1 MGLNKKKYLN
11 DIRWETN
18 QLVRQNADI
27 ASENIVPKS
36 NTSDFPSEAITVR
49 IKSAKRQNAT
59 VYFYGE
65 EKTRVYGGTHKWTY
79 VEDKLKV
86 QLPMSGPSP
95 SRRKYS
101 YSFQGQLPKKWS
113 LYEMTLALE
122 HIQSTFDEMVGAD
135 NKKYTGQL
143 PLAKG
148 SRLVTA

>member
-65 EKTRVYGGTHKWTY
+65 EKTRVYGGTMTWTY
-79 VEDKLKV
+79 VEEKLKV
-86 QLPMSGPSP
+86 QLPVVGYNKIP
-95 SRRKYS
+95 YS